1 MKFSQPWRWGLRSSE
16 ENEQDEVRVVMI
28 KGWKSR
34 WHTEEEKKVVRC
46 REGQGEEFMRRKGR
60 MAS

>member
-1 MKFSQPWRWGLRSSE
+1 MKWS
-16 ENEQDEVRVVMI
+16 VMI

-34 WHTEEEKKVVRC
+34 WHSEEEKKVVLC
-46 REGQGEEFMRRKGR
+46 REAQGEEFMYRKGR

>member
-1 MKFSQPWRWGLRSSE
+1 
-16 ENEQDEVRVVMI
+16 MI

-46 REGQGEEFMRRKGR
+46 REAQGEEFMHRKGR

>member
-46 REGQGEEFMRRKGR
+46 REAQGEEFMHRKGR